1 MEIFGI
7 VLSVPAAF
15 VASAVYSF
23 VVRWLTSRLPW
34 LAKPALGAS
43 VVVLVALLIEWC
55 LLGVVGA
62 VRSREIIGPLFYT
75 LHLAVF
81 FLCVPALAN
90 ILVLRSPGGGVW
102 KLPLIALCCAA
113 LALPVVLTQVAV
125 SEALYGVDGSG
136 GPYATN

>member
-7 VLSVPAAF
+7 VLTVPAAF
-15 VASAVYSF
+15 VVSALYSF
-23 VVRWLTSRLPW
+23 WVRWVASRLPW
-34 LAKPALGAS
+34 LAKLALGTS
-43 VVVLVALLIEWC
+43 ILVLVALLIEWC

-62 VRSREIIGPLFYT
+62 VRIREMVGPFFYT

-81 FLCVPALAN
+81 FLSVPALAN
-90 ILVLRSPGGGVW
+90 ILVLRSPGGGVGR
-102 KLPLIALCCAA
+102 LLLIALCCAA